1 MQREWDSRLIVA
13 ARGLAGLTIEELAA
27 EAGVTKRTV
36 SRLEVGG
43 VLHIAPKKRH
53 GHVSQ
58 DVWGKV
64 TEALARYDVELL
76 PEGDGHGA
84 GVRWRRQRVGR
95 VGIGT

>member
-43 VLHIAPKKRH
+43 VLHIAAKKRH

-58 DVWGKV
+58 EVWSKIIN
-64 TEALARYDVELL
+64 ALARHGVELL
-76 PEGDGHGA
+76 PEGRGHGS
-84 GVRWRRQRVGR
+84 GVRWARPRADRVA
-95 VGIGT
+95 